1 MLDHAQTTFRFS
13 DVKQAPIPALLRGF
27 SAPVVLDDGL
37 TIAERLAQM
46 AHDPDPF
53 TRWEAGQSIARA
65 MMLGQ
70 AGDTPPAALVAALGR
85 ELDRAQED
93 PAFAALALRLPDL
106 NELILASTSPDPDR
120 LHQAREALRKE
131 IATALRERLTSLA
144 LAKSETP
151 FSPSAEAA
159 GRRALKGA
167 ALDLL
172 SALGPEAGQTIA
184 AAFESAGSMAESMAA
199 LEALG
204 ASGVAAF
211 EDALEGF
218 YARWRTNPLVID
230 KWFAVQAAS
239 PRADAIARVERL
251 RKHPDFELRNPNRV
265 RALGAAFAMRNPCA
279 FHASNGEGY
288 RFLAALAPRHRRD
301 QPGARR
307 TPLDTVRSLAAI
319 RFRSAGARTQ

>member
-1 MLDHAQTTFRFS
+1 MMLD
-13 DVKQAPIPALLRGF
+13 
-27 SAPVVLDDGL
+27 
-37 TIAERLAQM
+37 
-46 AHDPDPF
+46 
-53 TRWEAGQSIARA
+53 
-65 MMLGQ
+65 Q
-70 AGDTPPAALVAALGR
+70 AGDTHPSALVAALGR

-120 LHQAREALRKE
+120 LHHAREALRKE

-172 SALGPEAGQTIA
+172 SALGSEAAQTIA
-184 AAFESAGSMAESMAA
+184 ASFESAGSMAESMAA

-204 ASGVAAF
+204 ASGVTAF

-279 FHASNGEGY
+279 FHAANGEGY
-288 RFLAALAPRHRRD
+288 RFLAALARDIDATNPALAARLLTPFEAWRRFD
-301 QPGARR
+301 SGRQAHARNE
-307 TPLDTVRSLAAI
+307 LQSLAALAHL
-319 RFRSAGARTQ
+319 SKNAREMVERTLA